1 MDGENLK
8 WDCWMLGHV
17 RDACI
22 LGFFFC
28 VYFFESPVE
37 TVMDNFYFY
46 FTCCIGEKGHTMDG

>member
-1 MDGENLK
+1 MGL
-8 WDCWMLGHV
+8 L
-17 RDACI
+17 DARPRE
-22 LGFFFC
+22 GRMHFGFFFFC